1 LTEPPAP
8 GKWAVRIRGNAD
20 NFDAAAA
27 RSQIVTISKPKT
39 FDGCLAALRDDQRA
53 ALETRRKLIRAAAP
67 AAEEYVG
74 SGLAAFRVD
83 GKPLVAIGAS
93 VKHCAFYL
101 MSGSMVEAHAEELA
115 DYDTSK
121 GTVRFAADSPL
132 PAKLVE
138 KLVKARLAENAAL
151 AES

>member
-1 LTEPPAP
+1 
-8 GKWAVRIRGNAD
+8 
-20 NFDAAAA
+20 
-27 RSQIVTISKPKT
+27 
-39 FDGCLAALRDDQRA
+39 
-53 ALETRRKLIRAAAP
+53 
-67 AAEEYVG
+67 
-74 SGLAAFRVD
+74 
-83 GKPLVAIGAS
+83 
-93 VKHCAFYL
+93 
-101 MSGSMVEAHAEELA
+101 MSGSRVEAHAEELA